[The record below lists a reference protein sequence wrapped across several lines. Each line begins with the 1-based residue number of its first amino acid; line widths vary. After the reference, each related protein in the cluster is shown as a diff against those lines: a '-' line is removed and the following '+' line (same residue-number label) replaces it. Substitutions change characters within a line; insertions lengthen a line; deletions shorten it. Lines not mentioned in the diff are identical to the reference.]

1 MMRTLQKSRLSAA
14 TTKIVEGTNSDPTGY
29 ETYTFNV
36 TLNRQSMRD
45 ITVEFD
51 FGAPSD
57 TAEVGAS
64 KDYTHTYDTLAKRTL
79 TFTGATP
86 STPGETTKTI
96 IVTIVA
102 DDLDEPDEIFT
113 VKLSN
118 PTNAGFAGSEQ
129 EISTT
134 GTIEDDDLVPNISF
148 DSPTAENTE
157 GTSIDFNVS
166 LSSASGQDISFS
178 YTLTDGTA
186 TTADNDFINPPNKS
200 ARTVMIPDGEQSATI
215 SVVTTQDDNNEA
227 DETFTITLEVPQA
240 QAGQAPLVALGSQT
254 TATGTILSDDKPV
267 FTIAGMSI
275 AEGDDPATEDVNIEF
290 DITISSGAMKN
301 ETIHYATSDGPAQSG
316 GTVAKA
322 GSDYTD
328 TSGSHEF
335 VLNGDKTHTVSVP
348 ISEER
353 LYELDESFTMTLSG
367 NDASS
372 SVILKDSAFRYH

>member
-1 MMRTLQKSRLSAA
+1 MIHQQK
-14 TTKIVEGTNSDPTGY
+14 E
-29 ETYTFNV
+29 
-36 TLNRQSMRD
+36 
-45 ITVEFD
+45 
-51 FGAPSD
+51 
-57 TAEVGAS
+57 
-64 KDYTHTYDTLAKRTL
+64 HL

-96 IVTIVA
+96 TVTIVA
-102 DDLDEPDEIFT
+102 DDLDEPDETFT

-118 PTNAGFAGSEQ
+118 PTNAGFAGNEQ

-157 GTSIDFNVS
+157 GLNINFDVS
-166 LSSASGQDISFS
+166 LSSVSGQNISFS
-178 YTLTDGTA
+178 YTLTDGSAKTS
-186 TTADNDFINPPNKS
+186 DSDYVNPNES
-200 ARTVMIPDGEQSATI
+200 ARTVMIPAGDSSITI
-215 SVVTTQDDNNEA
+215 SVVTTQDDDNEA

-240 QAGQAPLVALGSQT
+240 QAGQAALVALGSQT

-267 FTIAGMSI
+267 FTISGMNI
-275 AEGDDPATEDVNIEF
+275 AEGDDPDSEDVNIEF

-316 GTVAKA
+316 GAVAKA

-335 VLNGDKTHTVSVP
+335 VLNGEKTHTVSVP
-348 ISEER
+348 ISEDE

-372 SVILKDSAFRYH
+372 SVILTGLSRRDY